1 MNTEPDVRQQVMRR
15 PEENQPYHLS
25 RRLPSVGFMLFY
37 SLVFFCLFICFFFS
51 ETTVLLP
58 PEKLDF

>member
-37 SLVFFCLFICFFFS
+37 SLVFLF
-51 ETTVLLP
+51 VYLLF
-58 PEKLDF
+58 LL

>member
-1 MNTEPDVRQQVMRR
+1 MNIEPDVRQQVMRR

-37 SLVFFCLFICFFFS
+37 SLVFFVCLFAFS
-51 ETTVLLP
+51 SLRQQFSYHP
-58 PEKLDF
+58 RN